1 VAPRGVASKGVA
13 SKGTAA
19 KGMASRAEAAQGVA
33 ARDRDQVAAAPDLVA
48 TGALVASDGWP
59 ASAVRIGISGW
70 NYAGWRKAFYPKGLQ
85 QRRELEFAS
94 RRLNSIEI
102 NGSFYSLQLV
112 QSWQRWYAETPP
124 GFVFSVKGPRFVTHM
139 KKLRDVEAPVANFF
153 ASGLLALADKLGPV
167 LWQLPP
173 NLGFSAERLEEF
185 FALLPRT
192 TVEAAELAARHDSRM
207 DDRALTT
214 TAVNLPLRHA
224 LEIRHASF
232 ADPAF
237 VELLRRHDVALVW
250 ADTGDRFPELAD
262 VTSDFAYLRLHGAEE
277 LYTSGYDEDSLRR
290 WADRVRL
297 LREGGTPDDA
307 PRVAGPAPHLRRD
320 VYVYF
325 DNDVKVRAPVDAM
338 RLAELTG

>member
-1 VAPRGVASKGVA
+1 MAPRGVAAKGVA
-13 SKGTAA
+13 SKGSAS
-19 KGMASRAEAAQGVA
+19 KGLASNSVASRAARTRDGVP
-33 ARDRDQVAAAPDLVA
+33 AAPDLVA

-70 NYAGWRKAFYPKGLQ
+70 NYAGWRRAFYPKGLQ

-173 NLGFSAERLEEF
+173 NLGFSADRLEEF

-192 TVEAAELAARHDSRM
+192 TTEAAALAARHDARM
-207 DDRALTT
+207 EDRALTT

-224 LEIRHASF
+224 LEVRHASF
-232 ADPAF
+232 ADPEF

-250 ADTGDRFPELAD
+250 ADTGGRFPELAD

-297 LREGGTPDDA
+297 LCEGRTPEDA
-307 PRVAGPAPHLRRD
+307 PRMADPAPHRPRD

-338 RLAELTG
+338 RLAELTAG